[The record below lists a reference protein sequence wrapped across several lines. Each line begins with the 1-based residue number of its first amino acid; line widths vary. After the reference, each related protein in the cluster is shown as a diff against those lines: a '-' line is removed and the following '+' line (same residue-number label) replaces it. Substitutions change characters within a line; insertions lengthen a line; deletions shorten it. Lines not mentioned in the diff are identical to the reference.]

1 MDGWIYYYHRQ
12 KFVTKYVVNTD
23 KKEKHGTNQK
33 SNGDNT
39 LPCGSPMLHGFGCE
53 V

>member
-23 KKEKHGTNQK
+23 KKEKHGK
-33 SNGDNT
+33 IRS
-39 LPCGSPMLHGFGCE
+39 LLYKKFFRI
-53 V
+53 VYY